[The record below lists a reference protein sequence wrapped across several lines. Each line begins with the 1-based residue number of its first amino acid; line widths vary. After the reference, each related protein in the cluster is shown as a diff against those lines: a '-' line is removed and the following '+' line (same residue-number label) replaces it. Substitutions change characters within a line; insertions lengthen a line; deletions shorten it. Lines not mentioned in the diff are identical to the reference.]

1 MDTSII
7 FSGIVF
13 GLLFWFIYQQMPVK
27 GLKTLSTTDFSEA
40 LKNKSDKVLIDVREP
55 YELKTGYIK
64 DAVNIPLSQIRNRLD
79 EIPQDKTVML
89 YCRSGF
95 RSKKAA
101 RILKRKKIQNMIHLR
116 GGFVSWHGEVKA
128 PK

>member
-13 GLLFWFIYQQMPVK
+13 GLLFWFIYQQLPVK
-27 GLKTLSTTDFSEA
+27 GLKTFNTTDFSEA

-55 YELKTGYIK
+55 HELKTGYIK
-64 DAVNIPLSQIRNRLD
+64 DAVNIPLSQIRNRYD
-79 EIPQDKTVML
+79 EIPEGKTVLL

-101 RILKRKKIQNMIHLR
+101 RVLKKKKFKNMVHLR
-116 GGFVSWHGEVKA
+116 GGIMSWHGEVKHS
-128 PK
+128 K